1 VATVAS
7 YPTDV
12 KTLHFMLDEQR
23 QLIES
28 LKANLHRLLK
38 WQFGPKSEHL
48 NVDQL
53 GLFVDGS
60 VVIEVPPSAPA
71 DHAERSNTSPA
82 TSERRRAVRVLSN
95 LPRVIEEI
103 DVLEVQKKLPLL
115 R

>member
-1 VATVAS
+1 VATAAS

-53 GLFVDGS
+53 
-60 VVIEVPPSAPA
+60 
-71 DHAERSNTSPA
+71 
-82 TSERRRAVRVLSN
+82 
-95 LPRVIEEI
+95 
-103 DVLEVQKKLPLL
+103 
-115 R
+115 